1 MNILMS
7 SEERAEIKTILL
19 ASWTLIPKLRLV
31 SDHLTSRLF
40 PGQQVITLVEADMSI
55 VVGIK
60 VTDAGVEHQGCRR
73 SLVSVHNGRMILS
86 EGDGAEHL
94 LALDGVH
101 PDSVEVVA
109 LHLHVWTP
117 QQDDGLVVQL
127 LRHQIHQLHGCW
139 SRALG
144 LHGVPQQVAGGLA
157 LVLLI
162 LLADLQRQLL
172 HVLEEVVVVVLVR
185 SVRGIQEDQHQED
198 SIILLYA
205 VLGKTTEKCHRLE
218 EEIINEYEF

>member
-1 MNILMS
+1 MAS
-7 SEERAEIKTILL
+7 VEVIKMTR
-19 ASWTLIPKLRLV
+19 SC
-31 SDHLTSRLF
+31 
-40 PGQQVITLVEADMSI
+40 VEN
-55 VVGIK
+55 K
-60 VTDAGVEHQGCRR
+60 TYRR
-73 SLVSVHNGRMILS
+73 SFISIHDGRMVFS
-86 EGDGAEHL
+86 EGDGTEHL
-94 LALDGVH
+94 LALNGVH

-198 SIILLYA
+198 PIILLYA
-205 VLGKTTEKCHRLE
+205 VLGKTTEKCHRL
-218 EEIINEYEF
+218 